1 MNTHLLNTCFY
12 NILFFFLSYS
22 NLQANNKIEIV
33 KNINN
38 VETLKF
44 NFIQKSFEKKETG
57 ICHLKRPHFLK
68 CLYEDK
74 NQKELII
81 NKRILVIYHKR
92 YNKIYR
98 YPLSKSYFLQIL
110 NGEKFSEVIMKGEML
125 INDDFSEV
133 EYLDENKGQ
142 IIFYFNNKNYDLIGW
157 RLIDINNNITVFE
170 ISNQSKNIEIKKTF
184 FSIPEENQ

>member
-1 MNTHLLNTCFY
+1 LPKKKIVLIL

-44 NFIQKSFEKKETG
+44 HFIQKSFDKKETG
-57 ICHLKRPHFLK
+57 ICYLKRPHFLK

-81 NKRILVIYHKR
+81 NKKVLVIYHKR
-92 YNKIYR
+92 YDKVYR

-110 NGEKFSEVIMKGEML
+110 NREKFSEVIMKGEMQV
-125 INDDFSEV
+125 NDDFSEI

-142 IIFYFNNKNYDLIGW
+142 IIFYFNNKDYDLAGW

-170 ISNQSKNIEIKKTF
+170 MNNQLKNIEIKKSF

>member
-1 MNTHLLNTCFY
+1 LLKKKSILIL

-57 ICHLKRPHFLK
+57 TCHLKRPHFLK

-170 ISNQSKNIEIKKTF
+170 MSNQSKNIEIKKTF

>member
-1 MNTHLLNTCFY
+1 MLKKKFILIL

-22 NLQANNKIEIV
+22 NSQANNKIEIV
-33 KNINN
+33 KNLNS

-44 NFIQKSFEKKETG
+44 DFAQKAFDKKEIG
-57 ICHLKRPHFLK
+57 ICYLKRPHFLK

-98 YPLSKSYFLQIL
+98 YPLSKSYFIQIL
-110 NGEKFSEVIMKGEML
+110 NREKFSEVIMKGEMQV
-125 INDDFSEV
+125 NDDFSEI

-142 IIFYFNNKNYDLIGW
+142 IIFYFNNKDYDLAGW

-170 ISNQSKNIEIKKTF
+170 MNNQLKNIEIKKSF

>member
-1 MNTHLLNTCFY
+1 
-12 NILFFFLSYS
+12 
-22 NLQANNKIEIV
+22 
-33 KNINN
+33 

-44 NFIQKSFEKKETG
+44 DFAQKAFDKKEIG
-57 ICHLKRPHFLK
+57 ICYLKRPHFLK

-98 YPLSKSYFLQIL
+98 YPLSKSYFIQIL
-110 NGEKFSEVIMKGEML
+110 NREKFSEVIMKGKMQ
-125 INDDFSEV
+125 INDDFSEI

-142 IIFYFNNKNYDLIGW
+142 IIFYFNNKNYDLVGW
-157 RLIDINNNITVFE
+157 KLIDINNNITVFE
-170 ISNQSKNIEIKKTF
+170 MSNQSKNIEIKKTF
-184 FSIPEENQ
+184 FSIPEGNQ

>member
-1 MNTHLLNTCFY
+1 MLKKKSILIL

-133 EYLDENKGQ
+133 EYLDENIGQ

>member
-1 MNTHLLNTCFY
+1 MPKKKIIVIL

-33 KNINN
+33 KNLDN

-44 NFIQKSFEKKETG
+44 DFVQKSFDKKETG
-57 ICHLKRPHFLK
+57 ICYLKRPHFLK
-68 CLYEDK
+68 CSYEDK

-81 NKRILVIYHKR
+81 NKRVLAIYHKR

-98 YPLSKSYFLQIL
+98 YPLSKSYFLEIL
-110 NGEKFSEVIMKGEML
+110 NREKFSEVIMKGEMQ
-125 INDDFSEV
+125 INNGFSEI

-142 IIFYFNNKNYDLIGW
+142 IIFYFNNKNYNLVGW
-157 RLIDINNNITVFE
+157 RLIDINNNITVLE
-170 ISNQSKNIEIKKTF
+170 INNQSKNIEIKKNF
-184 FSIPEENQ
+184 FSIPEINQ

>member
-1 MNTHLLNTCFY
+1 MLKKKSILIL

-142 IIFYFNNKNYDLIGW
+142 IIFYFNNKTMI
-157 RLIDINNNITVFE
+157 
-170 ISNQSKNIEIKKTF
+170 
-184 FSIPEENQ
+184 

>member
-1 MNTHLLNTCFY
+1 M
-12 NILFFFLSYS
+12 
-22 NLQANNKIEIV
+22 
-33 KNINN
+33 
-38 VETLKF
+38 
-44 NFIQKSFEKKETG
+44 
-57 ICHLKRPHFLK
+57 
-68 CLYEDK
+68 
-74 NQKELII
+74 
-81 NKRILVIYHKR
+81 VIYRKR
-92 YNKIYR
+92 YNKVYR

-125 INDDFSEV
+125 INDDFSEI

-170 ISNQSKNIEIKKTF
+170 MSNQSKNIEIKKTF

>member
-1 MNTHLLNTCFY
+1 MLKKKSILIL

-81 NKRILVIYHKR
+81 NNRILVIYHKR

-98 YPLSKSYFLQIL
+98 YHLSKSYFLQIL